1 MTQYH
6 VDFSCLEWESPM
18 EGVRQKV
25 LMDSGK
31 RLRMVEYSPK
41 MPQHWCEKGHFG
53 YILEGRFEI
62 EFERGTHIF
71 NEGDGVFIPDGAAQR
86 HRAKVLSDVVRVIFV
101 EDIHSP

>member
-6 VDFSCLEWESPM
+6 VDFSSLEWESPM

-31 RLRMVEYSPK
+31 RLRMVEYFPK
-41 MPQHWCEKGHFG
+41 MPQHWCENGHFG
-53 YILEGRFEI
+53 YILEGLLEV

-71 NEGDGVFIPDGAAQR
+71 KEGDGVFIPDGAVHK

-101 EDIHSP
+101 EDIPSP